1 MKTSKPTLW
10 LWKGKQKKQQ
20 KTPGNWDFL
29 DKLIWVILGFPFT
42 KIRNIATSFPE
53 MESEMKEEENKEGER
68 GKKKRKGET
77 KEE

>member
-1 MKTSKPTLW
+1 
-10 LWKGKQKKQQ
+10 
-20 KTPGNWDFL
+20 
-29 DKLIWVILGFPFT
+29 LGFPFT